1 MSSVA
6 NTTIGPCK
14 ELSLIHQESPKWSA
28 SRNCCLNYEPA
39 FPYGTEL
46 RIVKKTIFE
55 IESRFPGTLAI
66 TPRPRGGDW
75 LEVDIAA
82 LSFQGVN
89 VLVSLLEAEE
99 AFELGLEGE
108 SASCA
113 IHGIEF
119 LTLPVPDLGIPVDS
133 TKFVQAATDL
143 AGVLRKGKCIAI
155 HCRQSVGR
163 SGLLAASIAV
173 AAGLGGLTDAIE
185 AVSEARGVR
194 VPETPAQLEWL
205 RRYEP
210 HLSAGKNNA

>member
-1 MSSVA
+1 V
-6 NTTIGPCK
+6 
-14 ELSLIHQESPKWSA
+14 
-28 SRNCCLNYEPA
+28 R
-39 FPYGTEL
+39 
-46 RIVKKTIFE
+46 KTIFE
-55 IESRFPGTLAI
+55 IQFRFPGVLAI

-99 AFELGLEGE
+99 AFELGLERE
-108 SASCA
+108 SASCE
-113 IHGIEF
+113 INGIEF
-119 LTLPVPDLGIPVDS
+119 WTLPVPDLGTPIDS
-133 TKFVQAATDL
+133 PKFVRAATDL
-143 AGVLRKGKCIAI
+143 ARVLRKGKCIAI

-173 AAGLGGLTDAIE
+173 AAGLGLTDAIE

-210 HLSAGKNNA
+210 HLSAGKNNG